1 MKVRITAKPRV
12 REVDG
17 VSLDN
22 LLPGTVRDITSSIAS
37 WLIAEHY
44 AVPEMR
50 RDISTDSGD
59 TYSAVKG
66 EMRRQSSIS
75 CPRRRA
81 DDR

>member
-1 MKVRITAKPRV
+1 VKVRITAKPRV

-22 LLPGTVRDITSSIAS
+22 LLPGTVRDITVSIAS

-50 RDISTDSGD
+50 RDTSPAPADPC
-59 TYSAVKG
+59 SAV
-66 EMRRQSSIS
+66 
-75 CPRRRA
+75 
-81 DDR
+81 